1 MKKLIGIF
9 VFALIFWTTSFAQNP
24 VPIEVTALTINKPNL
39 LSGQYTISATGLPQP
54 FSSPLEGNSNAI
66 FYALESCSPCYLGTS
81 FIIGGGISNQ
91 FRPNGSPESVYVRIT
106 LTGNPSTI
114 ILAPTIRLRDNPVV
128 IKKVSSVKGKIEVFD
143 NYGATLIAYDND
155 VELSGN
161 IETEFFNYR
170 FQTLNATRRI
180 FDFRRILM
188 SYSQ

>member
-54 FSSPLEGNSNAI
+54 FSSPLVGNSNAI

-128 IKKVSSVKGKIEVFD
+128 ITSNLIDFLCLLPSQYGKHSMYLSPTIMLLLMQCYCSKKD
-143 NYGATLIAYDND
+143 TLLVGNEYDN
-155 VELSGN
+155 
-161 IETEFFNYR
+161 T
-170 FQTLNATRRI
+170 
-180 FDFRRILM
+180 
-188 SYSQ
+188 